1 MTIAPMKRFSITF
14 FVCVFLASSGYAPSA
29 QREQAATAITGR
41 VSSALRLSVRQG
53 WQPLTGQPADAPQVA
68 ANSVGVSSVQ
78 IILSGSGSGLA
89 SPGVVPLEMRTNEAY
104 ELKLTLI
111 STEGPAPVI
120 LASIGSVRSSG
131 LLVAPRAA
139 EVSRPEN
146 SIDLTRCLSP
156 LTALQG
162 RRISVGGN
170 FSTPDNAL
178 LADLNLSILP
188 GGTTQGYWRAVFRVS
203 LHRSS

>member
-1 MTIAPMKRFSITF
+1 MKRFSITF
-14 FVCVFLASSGYAPSA
+14 FAYVFLASSGYVPSA

-41 VSSALRLSVRQG
+41 VSSALRLSVPQG
-53 WQPLTGQPADAPQVA
+53 WQPLASQPAAALHVA
-68 ANSVGVSSVQ
+68 ANSAGVSSVQ
-78 IILSGSGSGLA
+78 IILSGSGPGLT
-89 SPGVVPLEMRTNEAY
+89 SQVVVPLEMRTNEAY

-111 STEGPAPVI
+111 STEGLAPVI

-156 LTALQG
+156 VTALQG

-170 FSTPDNAL
+170 FTTPDNAL
-178 LADLNLSILP
+178 LADLNLSILQ
-188 GGTTQGYWRAVFRVS
+188 GGTTQGYWRALFRIS
-203 LHRSS
+203 LHKSS